1 MEAMRL
7 RRALLRSRKFNGMLS
22 LGLRLM
28 GRLGSRRGSGVD
40 SLLRT
45 RLRESGI
52 LMLGENFIYG
62 LPCLSLDFECN
73 WFAWLYYSRFFFS
86 WEEGGGG
93 ERTPVPGMLSGMRSC
108 WTDAGKACAV
118 WRRGFVGGW
127 LLSR

>member
-52 LMLGENFIYG
+52 LMLGDLVFLWILNVIG
-62 LPCLSLDFECN
+62 LRGCIIAD
-73 WFAWLYYSRFFFS
+73 FFFR
-86 WEEGGGG
+86 GKRVVGVNVRPCRGCCLVCG
-93 ERTPVPGMLSGMRSC
+93 VVGRTPCQLVFQAGKCWWLSGQ
-108 WTDAGKACAV
+108 
-118 WRRGFVGGW
+118 
-127 LLSR
+127 